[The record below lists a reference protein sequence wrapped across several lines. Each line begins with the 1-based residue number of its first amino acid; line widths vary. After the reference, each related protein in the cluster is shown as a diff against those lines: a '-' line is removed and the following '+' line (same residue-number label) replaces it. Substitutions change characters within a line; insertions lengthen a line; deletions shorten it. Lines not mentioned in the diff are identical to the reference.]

1 MLVLHIHFASTFD
14 LESLTYNALIPGELS
29 SCSLYTLNI
38 KVKDQLVQKLEWKHT
53 KAYGWT
59 DTTDRFTF
67 LGKADSKKTEEN
79 GGKSGQRDY

>member
-38 KVKDQLVQKLEWKHT
+38 KVKDQLVQKLEWKQT
-53 KAYGWT
+53 KAYG
-59 DTTDRFTF
+59 
-67 LGKADSKKTEEN
+67 
-79 GGKSGQRDY
+79 

>member
-1 MLVLHIHFASTFD
+1 L
-14 LESLTYNALIPGELS
+14 
-29 SCSLYTLNI
+29 LNI
-38 KVKDQLVQKLEWKHT
+38 KVKDQLVQKLEWKQT

-67 LGKADSKKTEEN
+67 LGKAASKKTEEN